1 MISIHALLAE
11 SDVSGN
17 YNQTVNGISIH
28 ALLAESDFPTVSSL
42 PRAASFLST
51 LSLRRATYDLHGLKM
66 GYCISIHALLAESD
80 LKFTRLFYDLF
91 ISIHALLAESD
102 VLEEDFPVDSV
113 TISIHALLAESD
125 QAGIADVTQRLISI
139 HALLAE
145 SDVGD
150 TPPCCGC
157 MISIHALL
165 AESDCWCWEPGTVT
179 ARFLSTLS
187 LRRATAHFAQQ
198 IHAVGI
204 SIHALLAE
212 SDVQRGPRPHQG
224 RHFYP
229 RSPCGE
235 RHGGR
240 FLPKRGHRFLSTLS
254 LRRATVLVCPP
265 SVQPDYFYPRSPC
278 GERPTVDC
286 NLSRRLNFYPR
297 SPCGERRF
305 PVSAHCFDGR
315 FLSTLSLRRATQTR
329 FTRSSRIFISIH
341 ALLAESDAFRSPR
354 IALMVGFLSTLSLRR
369 ATTCSAY
376 VKP

>member
-80 LKFTRLFYDLF
+80 
-91 ISIHALLAESD
+91 
-102 VLEEDFPVDSV
+102 
-113 TISIHALLAESD
+113 

-187 LRRATAHFAQQ
+187 LRRATLAMAGYTKAE
-198 IHAVGI
+198 II

-212 SDVQRGPRPHQG
+212 SDYTAIVCAPPTLN
-224 RHFYP
+224 FYP

-235 RHGGR
+235 RPIMVGAGTMILP
-240 FLPKRGHRFLSTLS
+240 FLSTLSLRRATTGFDSGTMVPAISIHALLAESDPTMPCTDLRGPRFLSTLS
-254 LRRATVLVCPP
+254 LRRATAAL
-265 SVQPDYFYPRSPC
+265 SGGTLSD
-278 GERPTVDC
+278 VD
-286 NLSRRLNFYPR
+286 FYPR
-297 SPCGERRF
+297 SPCGERR
-305 PVSAHCFDGR
+305 SEGTTATSR
-315 FLSTLSLRRATQTR
+315 ATFLSTLSLRRATR
-329 FTRSSRIFISIH
+329 WPVPAEKGSSISIH
-341 ALLAESDAFRSPR
+341 ALLAESDGPR
-354 IALMVGFLSTLSLRR
+354 LSSICPTRLFLSTLSLRR
-369 ATTCSAY
+369 ATYRRLQLIKALKFLSTLSLRRATD
-376 VKP
+376 

>member
-1 MISIHALLAE
+1 MTAGPWYPLFLSTLSLRRATRQCRVLIFGDLDFYPRSPCGERHGGRFLPKRGHRFLSTLSLRRATVLVCPPSVQPDYFYPRSPCGERLLVLGTWDSYGTISIHALLAESDGSFCPADSCGWHFYPRSPCGERHQSGYFWREFFRFLSTLSLRRATRGRERPSKARYLFLSTLSLRRATDDGRDSLIERMISIHALLAE

-80 LKFTRLFYDLF
+80 
-91 ISIHALLAESD
+91 

-165 AESDCWCWEPGTVT
+165 AESDLP
-179 ARFLSTLS
+179 SI
-187 LRRATAHFAQQ
+187 ATY
-198 IHAVGI
+198 
-204 SIHALLAE
+204 
-212 SDVQRGPRPHQG
+212 QG
-224 RHFYP
+224 
-229 RSPCGE
+229 
-235 RHGGR
+235 
-240 FLPKRGHRFLSTLS
+240 
-254 LRRATVLVCPP
+254 A
-265 SVQPDYFYPRSPC
+265 
-278 GERPTVDC
+278 
-286 NLSRRLNFYPR
+286 
-297 SPCGERRF
+297 
-305 PVSAHCFDGR
+305 
-315 FLSTLSLRRATQTR
+315 
-329 FTRSSRIFISIH
+329 
-341 ALLAESDAFRSPR
+341 
-354 IALMVGFLSTLSLRR
+354 
-369 ATTCSAY
+369 
-376 VKP
+376 

>member
-187 LRRATAHFAQQ
+187 LRRATILPLFVH
-198 IHAVGI
+198 
-204 SIHALLAE
+204 LL
-212 SDVQRGPRPHQG
+212 
-224 RHFYP
+224 
-229 RSPCGE
+229 
-235 RHGGR
+235 
-240 FLPKRGHRFLSTLS
+240 L
-254 LRRATVLVCPP
+254 
-265 SVQPDYFYPRSPC
+265 
-278 GERPTVDC
+278 
-286 NLSRRLNFYPR
+286 
-297 SPCGERRF
+297 
-305 PVSAHCFDGR
+305 
-315 FLSTLSLRRATQTR
+315 
-329 FTRSSRIFISIH
+329 
-341 ALLAESDAFRSPR
+341 
-354 IALMVGFLSTLSLRR
+354 
-369 ATTCSAY
+369 
-376 VKP
+376 

>member
-80 LKFTRLFYDLF
+80 
-91 ISIHALLAESD
+91 

-125 QAGIADVTQRLISI
+125 QAGIADVTQRL
-139 HALLAE
+139 
-145 SDVGD
+145 
-150 TPPCCGC
+150 
-157 MISIHALL
+157 ISIHALL

-297 SPCGERRF
+297 SPCGERLTD
-305 PVSAHCFDGR
+305 VSYLSIDNSISIHALLAESDTKGTAERRYIKYFYPRSPCGER
-315 FLSTLSLRRATQTR
+315 LLTRTTPTSYGAFLSTLSLRRATLP
-329 FTRSSRIFISIH
+329 SI
-341 ALLAESDAFRSPR
+341 
-354 IALMVGFLSTLSLRR
+354 
-369 ATTCSAY
+369 ATYQGA
-376 VKP
+376 